1 MVPSL
6 NQINQVTSYHS
17 VYLRSDFILAFH
29 LCQGF
34 PTKILYEC
42 TFSPM
47 NVIYLT
53 LLVFSRQMIVQEK
66 THLKTKVVLP
76 EVPAE

>member
-1 MVPSL
+1 M
-6 NQINQVTSYHS
+6 
-17 VYLRSDFILAFH
+17 
-29 LCQGF
+29 
-34 PTKILYEC
+34 
-42 TFSPM
+42 FSPM

-53 LLVFSRQMIVQEK
+53 HLVFSRQMIEQEK